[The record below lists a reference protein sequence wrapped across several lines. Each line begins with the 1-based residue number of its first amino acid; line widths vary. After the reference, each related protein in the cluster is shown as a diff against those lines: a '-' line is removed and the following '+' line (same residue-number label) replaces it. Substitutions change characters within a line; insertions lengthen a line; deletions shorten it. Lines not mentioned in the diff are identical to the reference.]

1 MSILPRGASTALA
14 ALALCPAAAF
24 AQSTDHSAHDHH
36 KAEPAPA
43 AQSDH
48 AHMHHDAPGSEWRI
62 HNHAILT
69 LANSHQS
76 GPRGGDKAF
85 VAGMVMMMAS
95 RDFGQRNT
103 LDLEAMLS
111 PDPFMGKS
119 GYPLLLQAGETA
131 DGVTHLVDRQHPHD
145 LFMGLTAKLTHRFDG
160 DLSVF
165 GEVGYPGEF
174 AFGPTA
180 FMHRPS
186 GENFPTA
193 PLTHHWLDSG
203 HITWGVVTAGLTK
216 GPFTFEASQFTGREP
231 DEQRYDFERPRLDST
246 AFRLSWQVT
255 PELKG
260 QASWAHQIS
269 PEGLEPDEDQTKSSL
284 SLEYARDFG
293 ELTGLRSTL
302 SWARRDVK
310 GGHHGDA
317 KPLDGWLFE
326 NTWKINPQWMALA
339 RYERIRS
346 DELVHDAHWV
356 AKTELGGVRTFKIN
370 EQTSIGLG
378 LVQQFN
384 TVPDSLKPVYGNNP
398 SGTVAFVTLKL
409 NAMP

>member
-1 MSILPRGASTALA
+1 MSISVRAASTALA
-14 ALALCPAAAF
+14 ALALWPAAAF
-24 AQSTDHSAHDHH
+24 TQSHDHH
-36 KAEPAPA
+36 AQDAAPPA
-43 AQSDH
+43 QTDH
-48 AHMHHDAPGSEWRI
+48 AHMHDAPSSEWRI
-62 HNHAILT
+62 HNHATLT

-85 VAGMVMMMAS
+85 LAGMVMMMAS
-95 RDFGQRNT
+95 RNFGDRNR
-103 LDLEAMLS
+103 LELEAMLS
-111 PDPFMGKS
+111 PDPFMGKD

-145 LFMGLTAKLTHRFDG
+145 LFMGLTARLTRRFDG
-160 DLSVF
+160 DVSVF

-203 HITWGVVTAGLTK
+203 HITWGVVTAGVAK
-216 GPFTFEASQFTGREP
+216 GPFTLEASQFTGREP
-231 DEQRYDFERPRLDST
+231 DEQRFDFERPRLDST
-246 AFRLSWQVT
+246 SLRLTWRMT
-255 PELKG
+255 PALKA
-260 QASWAHQIS
+260 QASWARQIS
-269 PEGLEPDEDQTKSSL
+269 PEGLEPEKDQTKQSASV
-284 SLEYARDFG
+284 EYARDFEG
-293 ELTGLRSTL
+293 LGGLRSTL
-302 SWARRDVK
+302 SWARRESEN
-310 GGHHGDA
+310 GHHGDE

-326 NTWKINPQWMALA
+326 NTWTINPQWMALA

-356 AKTELGGVRTFKIN
+356 AKTELGGVRTFRIN
-370 EQTSIGLG
+370 AQATVGLG

-384 TVPDSLKPVYGNNP
+384 TVPDALKPIYGNNP
-398 SGTVAFVTLKL
+398 SGTVAFMTLKL